1 MLMLRAYKYRAYPNV
16 SQRILLGQAF
26 GCVRK
31 YWNECVSSF
40 NSYDKDTNPRPVV
53 PTPRVFRQTYDW
65 ALLTSAGALAQ
76 KRMDFEA
83 YRKHFFDK
91 QQGLGRPRF
100 HKKGG
105 RDSFRLPNQKFTL
118 RGDRIRLEK
127 IGWVRIVVDRSV
139 PDGCKFMSCTVSRDA
154 DGRYYVS
161 VLVETVPV
169 RRFARTGR
177 SVGLDVGLKSFV
189 TTSDGVVVENP
200 RLFRDSQLKL
210 SRLQRLL
217 SHKVKGSRRYRR
229 LRRRV
234 ASVHGKIKRQR
245 NHFLH
250 VLTTGLVRDYDVLCV
265 EDLNIKGMLANHR
278 LALSI
283 SDASWG
289 DFYRMLKYKCDWYGR
304 DLRVVGRFAPT
315 SKTCSVCGWRYDA
328 LTLDVRSWTCPACG
342 SVHDRDVNAAV
353 NILALGVGNALRSV
367 SVGSGG
373 RVPRRRHCDPNNS
386 SMDKTS

>member
-1 MLMLRAYKYRAYPNV
+1 MIYLM
-16 SQRILLGQAF
+16 
-26 GCVRK
+26 

-154 DGRYYVS
+154 DGHYYVS

-217 SHKVKGSRRYRR
+217 SRKVKGSRRYRR

-250 VLTTGLVRDYDVLCV
+250 VLTTGLVRDYDVLCI
-265 EDLNIKGMLANHR
+265 EDLNIKGMLGNHR

-289 DFYRMLKYKCDWYGR
+289 EFYRMLKYKCAWYCR
-304 DLRVVGRFAPT
+304 DLRVVDRFSPT

-328 LTLDVRSWTCPACG
+328 LTLDIRSWTCPACG
-342 SVHDRDVNAAV
+342 MVHDRDVNAAV
-353 NILALGVGNALRSV
+353 NILALGVDNALRSV

-373 RVPRRRHCDPNNS
+373 RVPRRRHVDPNNS

>member
-1 MLMLRAYKYRAYPNV
+1 MLRAYKYRAYPN
-16 SQRILLGQAF
+16 SGQALLLGQAF
-26 GCVRK
+26 GCVRR
-31 YWNECVSSF
+31 YWNECVASF
-40 NSYDKDTNPRPVV
+40 NSYDKDTNPRPVI
-53 PTPRVFRQTYDW
+53 PTPREFRAMYEW
-65 ALLTSAGALAQ
+65 SLLTSAGALAQ

-105 RDSFRLPNQKFTL
+105 CDSFRLPNQKFTL

-127 IGWVRIVVDRSV
+127 IGWVKVVVDRPV

-161 VLVETVPV
+161 VLVETVPSH
-169 RRFARTGR
+169 RFSRTGR
-177 SVGLDVGLKSFV
+177 SVGLDVGLKSYV
-189 TTSDGVVVENP
+189 TTSDGVVVCNP
-200 RLFRDSQLKL
+200 RFFRDSQLKL
-210 SRLQRLL
+210 SRMQRLL
-217 SHKVKGSRRYRR
+217 SRKVKGSRRYRH
-229 LRRRV
+229 LHRRV

-245 NHFLH
+245 DHFLH
-250 VLTTGLVRDYDVLCV
+250 VLTTGLVRDYDVICV
-265 EDLNIKGMLANHR
+265 EDLNVKGMMSNHC

-283 SDASWG
+283 GDASWG
-289 DFYRMLKYKCDWYGR
+289 EFYRMLKYKCEWYGG
-304 DLRVVGRFAPT
+304 DLRVVDRFAPT
-315 SKTCSVCGWRYDA
+315 SKTCSVCGWHYDA

-353 NILALGVGNALRSV
+353 NILALGVDSALRSV

-373 RVPRRRHCDPNNS
+373 RVPRRRHVDPNNS